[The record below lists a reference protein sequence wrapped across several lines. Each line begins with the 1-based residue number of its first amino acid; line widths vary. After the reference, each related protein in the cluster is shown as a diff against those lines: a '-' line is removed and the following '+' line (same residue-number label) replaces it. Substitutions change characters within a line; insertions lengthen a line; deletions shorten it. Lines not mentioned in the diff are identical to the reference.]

1 MKAFAVTQ
9 YMVAIQHRVRR
20 CKMKNV
26 ASAWRS
32 MQAVIVECLSSGP

>member
-9 YMVAIQHRVRR
+9 EPYSIRR

-26 ASAWRS
+26 ASAWRN
-32 MQAVIVECLSSGP
+32 MQAVIVECLSMGP

>member
-9 YMVAIQHRVRR
+9 VLYSIRR

-26 ASAWRS
+26 ASAWRN
-32 MQAVIVECLSSGP
+32 MQAVIVECLSMGP